1 MGTLDQLRELS
12 ERNCQ
17 FRCKKFEDMDHEL
30 MRCDSVLA
38 FFSHV
43 TKEIGDNMRLSESF
57 CMSQDAMYG
66 LSYLV
71 ESFRQSVEAELI
83 AEKPKTTKTPEAAA

>member
-1 MGTLDQLRELS
+1 MKTLEQLRELS
-12 ERNCQ
+12 ESRCQ
-17 FRCKKFEDMDHEL
+17 FRCKKFQDMDYEL
-30 MRCDSVLA
+30 VRCDSVLA

-43 TKEIGDNMRLSESF
+43 TKEIGDNMRRDGDF

-71 ESFRQSVEAELI
+71 ESFRQSVEDELV
-83 AEKPKTTKTPEAAA
+83 AEKPKKGVAA